1 MPLTCAITGA
11 NGYVGG
17 VIADA
22 FRVHGWN
29 VVELGRKPTAR
40 AAGMFRPFS
49 LNEPLDAQALSGIKV
64 LVHCAYDFSPID
76 KGGIQRSNVDGTL
89 ALFRSAS
96 AAGVGRIIFISSM
109 SAFEGCK
116 SLYGQAKLSVEKKA
130 AEFGLIIVRPGL
142 VYGPDAK
149 GMVGSLQ
156 KLAALPLLTPM
167 VGLGQMVLYL
177 AHEKNLGELIV
188 RLADPATAAP
198 TAPVIAA
205 NDQPMT
211 FREIVRILGVSQGR
225 GKKLIVP
232 IPSAAIW
239 AMLKVAESAGLRPR
253 LRSDSLVSLM
263 NQEPRPDFAP
273 LKLVG
278 VPFPRFGATAIA

>member
-29 VVELGRKPTAR
+29 VVELGRKPSAR

-49 LNEPLDAQALSGIKV
+49 LNEPPDAQALAGIDV

-76 KGGIQRSNVDGTL
+76 EVGIQRSNVDGTL
-89 ALFRSAS
+89 SLFRAAR
-96 AAGVGRIIFISSM
+96 AAGAQRIIFISSM

-130 AEFGLIIVRPGL
+130 SELGLIIVRPGL
-142 VYGPDAK
+142 VHGPEAK
-149 GMVGSLQ
+149 GMVGALQ

-167 VGLGQMVLYL
+167 VGLGKMVLYL
-177 AHEKNLGELIV
+177 AHEKDLGELIV

-205 NDQPMT
+205 NDHPMT
-211 FREIVRILGVSQGR
+211 FREIVRTLGQSQGR
-225 GKKLIVP
+225 EKKLIVP

-239 AMLKVAESAGLRPR
+239 AMLKVAESTGLRPR
-253 LRSDSLVSLM
+253 LRSDSLVSLV
-263 NQEPRPDFAP
+263 NQDPRPDFAA
-273 LKLVG
+273 LRSIAM
-278 VPFPRFGATAIA
+278 PFREF